1 MQRKHSLR
9 HLAWR
14 GGVAAVSQAL
24 MVSGVYPLLPHAL
37 RAIGRRREHVR
48 PSRTPGAA
56 SGGVRGAKMVR
67 VALAE
72 WGMSIAVSAVRP
84 AGFLPLPGARTR
96 GPRPIILLHGYAM
109 NRANF
114 VPLAY
119 RLARAGLGP
128 IYGFEYWTLGRIAA
142 GARQLGWFVDEV
154 RERTGA
160 GEVDIVGHSM
170 GGVVARYYVTFA
182 GGDGVVRN
190 LITLGSPHG
199 GTDVSGMGVGHP
211 TRELVL
217 GSKLVTRLTAAP
229 APRHTRTCVI
239 WSRADALVPG
249 ARQPPLPGAETILYD
264 DIGHVAMLG
273 SRRVAAAV
281 IERLGR

>member
-1 MQRKHSLR
+1 MQRRHSTR
-9 HLAWR
+9 HLFWR
-14 GGVAAVSQAL
+14 GGVAAIAQAL
-24 MVSGVYPLLPHAL
+24 MFTGVYPLLPHAL
-37 RAIGRRREHVR
+37 RAIGGRREHGR
-48 PSRTPGAA
+48 P
-56 SGGVRGAKMVR
+56 VR

-72 WGMSIAVSAVRP
+72 WAASAALSAVRP

-96 GPRPIILLHGYAM
+96 GPRPIIVLHGYAM

-114 VPLAY
+114 VPLAF

-128 IYGFEYWTLGRIAA
+128 IFGFEYWTLGRVAA

-154 RERTGA
+154 RARTGA
-160 GEVDIVGHSM
+160 AEVDLIGHSM
-170 GGVVARYYVTFA
+170 GGVVGRYYVALA
-182 GGDGVVRN
+182 GGDGAVRR

-217 GSKLVTRLTAAP
+217 GSKLCTRLAAAP
-229 APRHTRTCVI
+229 PPRHTRITSI

-249 ARQPPLPGAETILYD
+249 GRQPPIPGAEVILYD
-264 DIGHVAMLG
+264 DLGHVALLG
-273 SRRVAAAV
+273 SRRVARAV
-281 IERLGR
+281 IERLARE